1 MTRLQIARAAF
12 LIIVGLIALVI
23 VFSVLKRPEPAS
35 PLIVITVKPLPT
47 TEPATLTPSTLN
59 VYVSGAVN
67 KPDVYALPLNSLVK
81 DAITAAGGAAAD
93 ADLDHINLAAR
104 LSDQMQV
111 YVPRKGE
118 APPPNT
124 GSTPGAPGALI
135 NINTATLEQLD
146 TLPGIGPS
154 IAQAIIDYRTA
165 NGPFKTIED
174 INSVKGIGDVL
185 FAKIRAKITIGP

>member
-1 MTRLQIARAAF
+1 M
-12 LIIVGLIALVI
+12 
-23 VFSVLKRPEPAS
+23 
-35 PLIVITVKPLPT
+35 
-47 TEPATLTPSTLN
+47 
-59 VYVSGAVN
+59 
-67 KPDVYALPLNSLVK
+67 
-81 DAITAAGGAAAD
+81 
-93 ADLDHINLAAR
+93 
-104 LSDQMQV
+104 
-111 YVPRKGE
+111 
-118 APPPNT
+118 
-124 GSTPGAPGALI
+124 I